1 MSRSIRLVTAALLV
15 LAAVLANVGF
25 IVLGSIFNYPQIL
38 SKPATEIF
46 DGFIANRAAIAA
58 SFTLLAIASGLLAP
72 IALLVGRLSDARP
85 MRYAV
90 FAGVAAAVVQ
100 VIGLMRW
107 PLLVPGLA
115 DRYATGGAAATQAIS
130 DLESANRILGNLLG
144 ETIGYI
150 LTAAWTLL
158 VVIAIGRT
166 IGGRWFAILGAVA
179 AVMIAVGVLAPLK
192 VPGTTLVNF
201 LGYVLWSIWLIVFA
215 IILVRNRAGVASLT
229 TTAT

>member
-179 AVMIAVGVLAPLK
+179 AVMIAVGVLVPLK

-229 TTAT
+229 TTAK

>member
-1 MSRSIRLVTAALLV
+1 MSRSTRLVTATLLI

-58 SFTLLAIASGLLAP
+58 SFGLLALAVGLLAP

-90 FAGVAAAVVQ
+90 VAGVAAAIVQ
-100 VIGLMRW
+100 VIGLSRW
-107 PLLVPGLA
+107 PLLVPGFA
-115 DRYATGGAAATQAIS
+115 DRYATGGAAATQAIA
-130 DLESANRILGNLLG
+130 DLENANRILGNLIG

-150 LTAAWTLL
+150 LTASWTLL

-166 IGGRWFAILGAVA
+166 IGGRWFAVLGTVA
-179 AVMIAVGVLAPLK
+179 AVMIAVGVLVPLK
-192 VPGTTLVNF
+192 VPGATLVNF

-229 TTAT
+229 APTS